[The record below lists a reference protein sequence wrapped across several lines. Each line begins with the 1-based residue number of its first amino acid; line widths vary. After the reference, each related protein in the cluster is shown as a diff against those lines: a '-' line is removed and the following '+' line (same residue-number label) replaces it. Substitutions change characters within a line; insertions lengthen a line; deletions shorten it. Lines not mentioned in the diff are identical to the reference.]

1 LVRRLQL
8 FCWGL
13 LGAAICVLPFA
24 MAQTPPAQPP
34 SNQAPLEQTQPA
46 ATSPGTGQAPPATT
60 PPSPS
65 EDQEAPPPSPPAPA
79 QPKPTS
85 QGQAPPENPR
95 KPAAR
100 ADSSKPESTQRAE
113 GASARGE
120 GARNEAA
127 KAEGTKG
134 EATQTDGSNAESVK
148 GSAARTDAAK
158 AEGSARA
165 ESARAESA
173 KGEGGGAKSEGA
185 KGEARSEG
193 ATRGEGAKGEAK
205 SEGATRGEGA
215 KGEAKGEG
223 GARSE
228 GAKGEAKAESKTAQ
242 SESGQGGPQPRRT
255 RPAGG
260 EGAPPGGQSEAS
272 AAASQQAAAAA
283 AAAAKPAAP
292 RPPVPPFSF
301 ALVEKIAQ
309 DRSSKPYRNRSTKL
323 PDAIAKLTYEQYR
336 DIRFQRTSSLWYDRA
351 LFEVQ
356 FFHRGFNFDRRVNV
370 SEVSGGVA
378 RPVLYNPSMFD
389 FGPRVPKLEL
399 SPDLGFA
406 GFRIHYPLNTP
417 AYKDELIVFLGASYF
432 RVLGR
437 NQTYGLSARGLAI
450 DTGSTSGEEFPYFTD
465 FWLVKPE
472 PTARTMTVYAV
483 LDSPGIS
490 GAYQFEIRPGTTTQV
505 QVTAELYP
513 RRQIGKLGI
522 APLTSMFLYG
532 ENSGVHRF
540 DDFRPEVHDS
550 DGLMTERGTG
560 EWMWRPLVNPKE
572 LRVNRFMDEHPH
584 SFALVQRDRDF
595 NHFQDNEARYERRPS
610 YRVEPLGDWGK
621 GGVELVEIPSDEEIH
636 DNIVAFWV
644 PDAPVQPQKP
654 MTFSYLLSAYAGST
668 QWPPGGKV
676 IATHFSRIVNGT
688 NVAPGMRRV
697 IVDFA
702 GGDLDS
708 LAGAQPI
715 QAQAS
720 ASGGEIDDISVER
733 LAANGVWR
741 VSMRMKTSDKPVD
754 LRCYLTLYGEALTE
768 TWTYLWAPGT

>member
-1 LVRRLQL
+1 MEL
-8 FCWGL
+8 
-13 LGAAICVLPFA
+13 I
-24 MAQTPPAQPP
+24 
-34 SNQAPLEQTQPA
+34 QPA

-60 PPSPS
+60 PPPQT
-65 EDQEAPPPSPPAPA
+65 EDQQQPPPPAPPLQDQA
-79 QPKPTS
+79 QSQNQPKS
-85 QGQAPPENPR
+85 
-95 KPAAR
+95 PAR
-100 ADSSKPESTQRAE
+100 LESSKADGGQKNEGAKADGSKGDSAKGEAGRAE
-113 GASARGE
+113 GAKDEGGKSGAAKSEAGAEPARSEGARGEGNRSEAARSEGASGKSEGPAPRGE
-120 GARNEAA
+120 GARSEAA
-127 KAEGTKG
+127 KAEAG
-134 EATQTDGSNAESVK
+134 
-148 GSAARTDAAK
+148 
-158 AEGSARA
+158 
-165 ESARAESA
+165 
-173 KGEGGGAKSEGA
+173 KGEGGRGEAG
-185 KGEARSEG
+185 KGEAG
-193 ATRGEGAKGEAK
+193 KGEAGK
-205 SEGATRGEGA
+205 GDA
-215 KGEAKGEG
+215 KGG
-223 GARSE
+223 S
-228 GAKGEAKAESKTAQ
+228 KGEAKAEAKTEPKGEGRAEAKTEPKAPQAESSPAAAAQ
-242 SESGQGGPQPRRT
+242 NRQA
-255 RPAGG
+255 RPAAGDA
-260 EGAPPGGQSEAS
+260 APPGGQNGTVP
-272 AAASQQAAAAA
+272 AAAQQSTAAR
-283 AAAAKPAAP
+283 PTAP
-292 RPPVPPFSF
+292 RPPAPPFSF
-301 ALVEKIAQ
+301 AMVEKIAQ
-309 DRSSKPYRNRSTKL
+309 DRAAKPYRNRSTKL
-323 PDAIAKLTYEQYR
+323 PDAIAKLSYDQYR

-378 RPVLYNPSMFD
+378 RPVLYNPAMFD

-399 SPDLGFA
+399 PPDLGFA

-450 DTGSTSGEEFPYFTD
+450 DTGAASGEEFPYFTD

-472 PTARTMTVYAV
+472 PTARAMTVYAV
-483 LDSPGIS
+483 LDSPGIA

-532 ENSGVHRF
+532 ENAGVHRF
-540 DDFRPEVHDS
+540 DDFRPEVHDT
-550 DGLMTERGTG
+550 DGLVTERGTG

-572 LRVNRFMDEHPH
+572 LRVNRFMDEHPRG
-584 SFALVQRDRDF
+584 FALVQRDRDF
-595 NHFQDNEARYERRPS
+595 SHYQDNEARYERRPS
-610 YRVEPLGDWGK
+610 YRIEPLGDWGK

-654 MTFSYLLSAYAGST
+654 MAFSYLLSSYTGTT

-676 IATHFSRIVNGT
+676 IATHFSRVVSGT
-688 NVAPGMRRV
+688 SVVQGMRRV
-697 IVDFA
+697 VVDFA

-708 LAGAQPI
+708 LAGSQPI

-720 ASGGEIDDISVER
+720 ASGGEIDDVSVER
-733 LAANGVWR
+733 LGANGAWR
-741 VSMRMKTSDKPVD
+741 VSMRMKSSDKPVD

>member
-1 LVRRLQL
+1 VRRLQV
-8 FCWGL
+8 FWGL
-13 LGAAICVLPFA
+13 LAAATCALPFA

-34 SNQAPLEQTQPA
+34 SDQGPVEQTQPA

-60 PPSPS
+60 PPTQS
-65 EDQEAPPPSPPAPA
+65 EDEQQGPPPPTPA
-79 QPKPTS
+79 QSQPASPV
-85 QGQAPPENPR
+85 QGQAPSQNHPKPPARPE
-95 KPAAR
+95 
-100 ADSSKPESTQRAE
+100 SSKAEPGQKTEGETKTEGARGETKGDAAKAE
-113 GASARGE
+113 GAKGEAAKAESARGE
-120 GARNEAA
+120 GNKAENPKGEAKSEAARGESSKGEGAKSEAAKAEAGAKGEGAKSEAA
-127 KAEGTKG
+127 KAEGATKG
-134 EATQTDGSNAESVK
+134 E
-148 GSAARTDAAK
+148 
-158 AEGSARA
+158 
-165 ESARAESA
+165 
-173 KGEGGGAKSEGA
+173 GAKSEGA
-185 KGEARSEG
+185 KGETKGESKSE
-193 ATRGEGAKGEAK
+193 ARGE
-205 SEGATRGEGA
+205 T
-215 KGEAKGEG
+215 
-223 GARSE
+223 
-228 GAKGEAKAESKTAQ
+228 KAAQ
-242 SESGQGGPQPRRT
+242 SESGQGASQNRRA

-260 EGAPPGGQSEAS
+260 EGAPPGGQTGAAS
-272 AAASQQAAAAA
+272 AATQQAAAAA
-283 AAAAKPAAP
+283 AAKPTAP
-292 RPPVPPFSF
+292 RAPLPPFSF
-301 ALVEKIAQ
+301 AVVEKIAQ
-309 DRSSKPYRNRSTKL
+309 DRSSKPYRLRSTKL
-323 PDAIAKLTYEQYR
+323 PDAIAKLTYEQYK

-389 FGPRVPKLEL
+389 FGPKVPKLEL

-472 PTARTMTVYAV
+472 PTARTLTVYAV
-483 LDSPGIS
+483 LDSPGIA

-540 DDFRPEVHDS
+540 DDFRPEVHDT

-572 LRVNRFMDEHPH
+572 LRVNRFMDEHPRG
-584 SFALVQRDRDF
+584 FALVQRDRDF
-595 NHFQDNEARYERRPS
+595 NHYQDNEARYERRPS

-654 MTFSYLLSAYAGST
+654 MTFSYLLSAYTGTT

-676 IATHFSRIVNGT
+676 IATHFSRVVSGPS
-688 NVAPGMRRV
+688 VVPGMRRV

-708 LAGAQPI
+708 LAGSQPV

-733 LAANGVWR
+733 LAPNGVWR

-754 LRCYLTLYGEALTE
+754 LRCYLTLYGEALSE

>member
-1 LVRRLQL
+1 VRRLQL
-8 FCWGL
+8 FWWGL
-13 LGAAICVLPFA
+13 LAAASCMLPFA
-24 MAQTPPAQPP
+24 MAQTPPAQLP
-34 SNQAPLEQTQPA
+34 SDQTPVEQTQPV

-60 PPSPS
+60 PPTQS
-65 EDQEAPPPSPPAPA
+65 EDQQQSPPPSAPQPPAP
-79 QPKPTS
+79 PS
-85 QGQAPPENPR
+85 QGQAQPQNQP
-95 KPAAR
+95 KAPAR
-100 ADSSKPESTQRAE
+100 PDSSKAE
-113 GASARGE
+113 AGPKNE
-120 GARNEAA
+120 GS
-127 KAEGTKG
+127 KA
-134 EATQTDGSNAESVK
+134 
-148 GSAARTDAAK
+148 DAAK
-158 AEGSARA
+158 GEGPKVEGQGARS
-165 ESARAESA
+165 ESAKAESA
-173 KGEGGGAKSEGA
+173 KGETNAAKAEGARAEGTKGDARSEAPKTDAA
-185 KGEARSEG
+185 KGEARSEAARGESSKSEAAKAEG
-193 ATRGEGAKGEAK
+193 AAKGEGPRGEGARGETKGE
-205 SEGATRGEGA
+205 S
-215 KGEAKGEG
+215 KGEG
-223 GARSE
+223 RSE
-228 GAKGEAKAESKTAQ
+228 SNKAAQ
-242 SESGQGGPQPRRT
+242 AESGQGASQNRRA
-255 RPAGG
+255 RPPGG
-260 EGAPPGGQSEAS
+260 EAAAPPGGQAP
-272 AAASQQAAAAA
+272 AAAQQTPDAR
-283 AAAAKPAAP
+283 PAAP
-292 RPPVPPFSF
+292 RPPPQPFSF
-301 ALVEKIAQ
+301 VAVEKIAQ
-309 DRSSKPYRNRSTKL
+309 DRAAKPYRNRSTKL
-323 PDAIAKLTYEQYR
+323 PDAITKLTYDQYR

-399 SPDLGFA
+399 PPDLGFA

-483 LDSPGIS
+483 LDSPGIA
-490 GAYQFEIRPGTTTQV
+490 GAYQFEIRPGTSTQV

-560 EWMWRPLVNPKE
+560 EWMWRPLVNPKD
-572 LRVNRFMDEHPH
+572 LRVNRFMDERPRG
-584 SFALVQRDRDF
+584 FALVQRDRDF
-595 NHFQDNEARYERRPS
+595 NHYQDNEARYERRPS

-654 MTFSYLLSAYAGST
+654 MTFSYLLSAYTGT
-668 QWPPGGKV
+668 TEWPPGGKV
-676 IATHFSRIVNGT
+676 IATHFSRVVSGT
-688 NVAPGMRRV
+688 NVVQGMRRV

-708 LAGAQPI
+708 LAASQPV

-720 ASGGEIDDISVER
+720 ASGGELDDVSVER

-741 VSMRMKTSDKPVD
+741 VSMRMKGTDKPVD